1 MALPP
6 DPPLKGE
13 ESTDDVSPF
22 PFREGGRGVR

>member
-13 ESTDDVSPF
+13 ESTDDVSPI
-22 PFREGGRGVR
+22 PFQGRGPGG